1 MRSILW
7 YTRIGSFMRAHD
19 NPWPAFSP
27 PRDLDL
33 PRLDRPAPARAVHGD
48 LDAVAPR
55 REARQ
60 VDRQRPAGHG
70 AAKLGQLLPLEPHRS
85 APARDVQRLR
95 GAAQPPRADRQYG
108 DYGGRGF
115 GRVEPSD
122 LPEQPDTRAPPH
134 DRRAPHVGE
143 HRRE

>member
-19 NPWPAFSP
+19 NPWSAFSP

-33 PRLDRPAPARAVHGD
+33 ARRDRLAPARAVHSD
-48 LDAVAPR
+48 LHAVAPG

-70 AAKLGQLLPLEPHRS
+70 APQLGQLLPLEPHGG

-95 GAAQPPRADRQYG
+95 GAAQPPRADRPYG
-108 DYGGRGF
+108 
-115 GRVEPSD
+115 
-122 LPEQPDTRAPPH
+122 
-134 DRRAPHVGE
+134 
-143 HRRE
+143 

>member
-33 PRLDRPAPARAVHGD
+33 PRRDRPAPARAVHSD
-48 LDAVAPR
+48 LDAVAPG

-70 AAKLGQLLPLEPHRS
+70 AAKLGQLPPLEPHRS
-85 APARDVQRLR
+85 APRS
-95 GAAQPPRADRQYG
+95 
-108 DYGGRGF
+108 
-115 GRVEPSD
+115 E
-122 LPEQPDTRAPPH
+122 
-134 DRRAPHVGE
+134 E
-143 HRRE
+143 HTSELQSH